1 LSRYAPG
8 KIGSSGLAEPKFLTA
23 VTGKNLTFRDGMR
36 LGQKSWNLDH
46 ALAWDL
52 DDVADEL
59 ERNGKLGKE

>member
-1 LSRYAPG
+1 
-8 KIGSSGLAEPKFLTA
+8 
-23 VTGKNLTFRDGMR
+23 MR